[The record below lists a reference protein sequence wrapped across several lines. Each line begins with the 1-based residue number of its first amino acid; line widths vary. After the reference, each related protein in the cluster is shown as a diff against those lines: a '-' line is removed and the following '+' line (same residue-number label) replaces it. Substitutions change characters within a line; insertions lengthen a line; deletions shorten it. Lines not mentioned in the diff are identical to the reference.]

1 MASLLRTNHS
11 VAELLLD
18 FTKPLA
24 DIREKLAK
32 HGELSLR
39 IIGEGDGDQADGIIG
54 TTVLDFAFLR
64 ELNQHAKPGQRP
76 FSIARWMNDHSD
88 HSWTYILF
96 TEADLEVSRP
106 LVRAW
111 FDIACLAALMRDPT
125 DQAMRHTWL
134 ILDEAKTVGRLPS
147 LPHILD
153 KGRKFRTSVVLGF
166 QAISQLETVYGKA
179 EAKSILQGLQN
190 QVIFRMSE
198 ATSAEYAS
206 EYLGDQEVEQASIG
220 QSFNDKSER
229 GSVNHSLVKKRLVM
243 AE

>member
-1 MASLLRTNHS
+1 
-11 VAELLLD
+11 
-18 FTKPLA
+18 
-24 DIREKLAK
+24 
-32 HGELSLR
+32 
-39 IIGEGDGDQADGIIG
+39 
-54 TTVLDFAFLR
+54 
-64 ELNQHAKPGQRP
+64 
-76 FSIARWMNDHSD
+76 
-88 HSWTYILF
+88 
-96 TEADLEVSRP
+96 
-106 LVRAW
+106 
-111 FDIACLAALMRDPT
+111 
-125 DQAMRHTWL
+125 MRHTWL

-166 QAISQLETVYGKA
+166 QAVSQLETVYGKA